1 MKRISLL
8 LMSLC
13 LLVSLGAKAQNQDEL
28 IPIPNGSFENWSNGN
43 GYSVTILVLPLEIY
57 GSYTYPTNWNFP
69 SFPIDETFS
78 YMGVNVNLNTN
89 LPLMKVSKES
99 NGVVDGNHA
108 VNLQSFKIS
117 DLINPTVYAIIQSQL
132 DSSIANAVFPTV
144 LSTGELDIMEF
155 LPLIYSLSGGMSDIS
170 QLLEMLDELDMNT
183 FIHGG
188 IPLNGSYPARLTGSY
203 KYSSPNGG
211 DNGGVLMVGSRYNTT
226 THKRQVVGAG
236 FSMGMGEASNFTP
249 FEVDYFPLALL
260 NPSSPYMEADS
271 LVIFLFSSASVNAQ
285 QGSSLIVDNLQLWAG
300 EAPIIDGIS
309 QLNDNQLS
317 IYPNPAHG
325 QCVVRF
331 TNELPQ
337 SVKLYTIEGKLIQ
350 EVIPSSETL
359 QLSLPSKGIF
369 ILCCETESGVLTRKI
384 VNR

>member
-1 MKRISLL
+1 
-8 LMSLC
+8 MSLC